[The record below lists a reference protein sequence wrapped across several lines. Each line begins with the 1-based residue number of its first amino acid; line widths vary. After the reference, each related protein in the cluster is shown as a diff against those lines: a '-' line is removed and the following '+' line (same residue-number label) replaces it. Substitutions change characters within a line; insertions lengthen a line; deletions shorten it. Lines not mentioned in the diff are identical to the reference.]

1 MKFAVFTVSI
11 PEWTPDVAVGRL
23 KAMGYDGVEWRVRDP
38 TESPGAASFWGNN
51 QATLPLSTLIEDA
64 PAWRQLTAE
73 AGLEMPSIGTYVAC
87 DDLESVERG
96 MLGAKALGVP
106 QLRVT
111 VPTYDGIGP
120 FRSLFDSA
128 RAHYRAV
135 ADLAAQHGVKALVE
149 LHHRSI
155 TPSASAA
162 RMFLDGLDPDHVGVI
177 HDAGNMV
184 YEGYETHRLA
194 LEMLGPY
201 LAHVHIKNA
210 RWFPVKYHEDGS
222 VEWKCDWAPVGKG
235 IINQRALFVALR
247 AVGYDGWIG
256 IEDFSAEQKLEQ
268 RLQGNLDYL
277 KRLAVETA
285 VEAAG

>member
-1 MKFAVFTVSI
+1 LVH
-11 PEWTPDVAVGRL
+11 
-23 KAMGYDGVEWRVRDP
+23 
-38 TESPGAASFWGNN
+38 
-51 QATLPLSTLIEDA
+51 DA
-64 PAWRQLTAE
+64 PIWRQLTAD
-73 AGLEMPSIGTYVAC
+73 AGLEMPSIGTYVKC
-87 DDLESVERG
+87 DDLESVEQG

-111 VPTYDGIGP
+111 VPAYDGISP
-120 FRSLFDSA
+120 FRPLYDA
-128 RAHYRAV
+128 AKAQYRDVAELAV
-135 ADLAAQHGVKALVE
+135 KHGVKALLE

-155 TPSASAA
+155 TPSASSA
-162 RMFLDGLDPDHVGVI
+162 RMFLEGLDPEHVGVI

-184 YEGYETHRLA
+184 HEGYETHRLS

-210 RWFPVKYHEDGS
+210 RWFPSKYHGDGS
-222 VEWKCDWAPVGKG
+222 VEWKCDWSPVAKG
-235 IINQRALFVALR
+235 VIDQRALFVALR

-256 IEDFSAEQKLEQ
+256 IEDFSTEQKLEQ

-277 KRLAVETA
+277 KRLAAETA